1 MFAWLVTMVLHESP
15 QMVGIAQM
23 TMLVPTMLLILVGGS
38 LADVIGGRRIVLIA
52 QGVAVLPPLLLCV
65 AAWTG
70 NLTFKAMLLYAVTMG
85 LAQAFVTP
93 ARDGLLNHVAEGGIQ
108 SAVVRA
114 SVMQFGVQ
122 IAGLAIAS
130 FAENVGP
137 GPILLVQA
145 IVLAIGVRF
154 FSQIPDR
161 LAGTGPV
168 QRPWRDLGRS
178 IAEGYRTIA
187 ASPSMRMT
195 LLMSCAMGTCFM
207 GSYIVTL
214 PLLVREYYAGSA
226 QDLALMNAANS
237 IGLVTTIVILMR
249 FGDIRRQGR
258 ALLIAQGIGALML
271 GSIGIGVS
279 FTMSAGARLYMG
291 NGRRHRDEYVA
302 HDHAGAGAR
311 RSAQPRHE
319 LLFVR
324 VHGFGPDRRFAE
336 RFCRAVDG
344 CTRRPR
350 TCGGNDVRGG
360 CGDRVSLDVVAPRPD
375 AARRS
380 GQQRGDRTVGI
391 GFRWK
396 HVGADERRQQGHR
409 FGRHRATPNVH
420 TMAPRARFVG
430 EFGIHRRSQARRDS
444 QTPHTLLTFDP
455 VGGEGRRVSSS
466 VPPTTGRA
474 RCVRRGA

>member
-1 MFAWLVTMVLHESP
+1 MALKAPTLRPFHLYLLGTGSWFLAFGIQSVMFAWLVTMVLHESP

-130 FAENVGP
+130 LAENVGP

-279 FTMSAGARLYMG
+279 FTVLLVLVYVWGMGGGIAMSMSRTIMQEQAPDDQRSRVMSFYSFAFMGSGPIGALL
-291 NGRRHRDEYVA
+291 NGFAVQWI
-302 HDHAGAGAR
+302 G
-311 RSAQPRHE
+311 PRAA
-319 LLFVR
+319 LALAAATMFV
-324 VHGFGPDRRFAE
+324 
-336 RFCRAVDG
+336 
-344 CTRRPR
+344 
-350 TCGGNDVRGG
+350 
-360 CGDRVSLDVVAPRPD
+360 VVAGIAYRSTLWRLDPTLCD
-375 AARRS
+375 VQANNAA
-380 GQQRGDRTVGI
+380 T
-391 GFRWK
+391 
-396 HVGADERRQQGHR
+396 
-409 FGRHRATPNVH
+409 
-420 TMAPRARFVG
+420 APS
-430 EFGIHRRSQARRDS
+430 E
-444 QTPHTLLTFDP
+444 
-455 VGGEGRRVSSS
+455 
-466 VPPTTGRA
+466 
-474 RCVRRGA
+474 